1 MTSNWSMRAQEKK
14 CHPVYEQFSNFV
26 LLSELPNTTVGIEW
40 NASDN
45 GNDSGNDSSKDYN
58 GPQSNIHPLLCLL
71 LLSTSLFSHSLL
83 LSIPVI
89 SEKHSIS
96 RLKQLNQFPSSQAN
110 HNHLNVIAAL
120 TERPQR
126 AKTSSILSLLLAFT
140 KTQRVVLQLAE
151 ARTYSALW
159 NSDA

>member
-1 MTSNWSMRAQEKK
+1 M
-14 CHPVYEQFSNFV
+14 SNFQISSSCQNYWT
-26 LLSELPNTTVGIEW
+26 LPWESSEMPVTMAMTVEMIVPKITMGLRVTCQPTPYYV
-40 NASDN
+40 SF
-45 GNDSGNDSSKDYN
+45 S
-58 GPQSNIHPLLCLL
+58 CLL
-71 LLSTSLFSHSLL
+71 RCSLIPL

-96 RLKQLNQFPSSQAN
+96 RFKQLNQFHSSQAN

-126 AKTSSILSLLLAFT
+126 AKTSSILSLLLAFI

>member
-1 MTSNWSMRAQEKK
+1 M
-14 CHPVYEQFSNFV
+14 SNFQI
-26 LLSELPNTTVGIEW
+26 LSYCQNYRTLPWESSEMPVTMAMTVEMIVPKITMGLRVT
-40 NASDN
+40 STPYYV
-45 GNDSGNDSSKDYN
+45 SFS
-58 GPQSNIHPLLCLL
+58 CLL
-71 LLSTSLFSHSLL
+71 RCSLIPL

-96 RLKQLNQFPSSQAN
+96 RLKQLNQFPSSQSN